1 MLSPS
6 PLLSPGP
13 RAELHVE
20 VVPNKDIWNEKQCPP
35 AVHQWSY
42 GTTGGLRPRGF
53 GMPAH
58 QGSKEPA
65 QMSAQPA
72 FWAQL
77 TRKCLTMSEP
87 SI

>member
-6 PLLSPGP
+6 FLLSPGP

-35 AVHQWSY
+35 AVYQWSY

-53 GMPAH
+53 GMQHIKALRSLH
-58 QGSKEPA
+58 
-65 QMSAQPA
+65 
-72 FWAQL
+72 
-77 TRKCLTMSEP
+77 RCLLSLRSGP
-87 SI
+87 S